1 MIETWKEV
9 SGYEGYYEVSDL
21 GDVRNSKTRKI
32 LKQTPT
38 KGYGRV
44 TLCKDSKRKDLM
56 VHKIVAQNFLNHIP
70 NGFESVVDHINRDKL
85 DNKVSNLQV
94 ISQRENIVK
103 DTDKENTSS
112 KYIGVSYQK
121 SRNLWT
127 SRICINGK
135 SKWIGRFKTEYE
147 AHLAYE
153 NEKSKL

>member
-70 NGFESVVDHINRDKL
+70 NGFESVVDHITRDKL

-127 SRICINGK
+127 SMICINGK

>member
-1 MIETWKEV
+1 
-9 SGYEGYYEVSDL
+9 
-21 GDVRNSKTRKI
+21 
-32 LKQTPT
+32 
-38 KGYGRV
+38 
-44 TLCKDSKRKDLM
+44 
-56 VHKIVAQNFLNHIP
+56 VAQNFLNHIP